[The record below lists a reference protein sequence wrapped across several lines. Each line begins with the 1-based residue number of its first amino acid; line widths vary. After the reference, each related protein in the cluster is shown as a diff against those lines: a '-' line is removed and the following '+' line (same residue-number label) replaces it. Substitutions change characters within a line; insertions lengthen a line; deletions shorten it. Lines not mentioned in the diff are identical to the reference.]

1 MIERAYQPQDQEALT
16 ELWLAHRHATSIE
29 VYPTIWR
36 SRLLLSSRVWDHEKD
51 TNLWQTQNEDLRAFA
66 MLWRRSPTSPYLV
79 LDYCIHPAAVTK
91 DLFQAIL
98 KWGRQRTQVIAD
110 YQQISLSLFA
120 KALRNLE
127 TSPIFDVCGFIPYQP
142 KNQDH
147 NVYFARNLEADITT
161 PDLPIGHEIKQLQ
174 LSDDVRAYEAVY
186 DFASVDRQ
194 HLEEQLAS
202 EEYNHFVI
210 SNPEGMFV
218 AYCETSIYRV
228 EWQRSGQHIGW
239 IDYIGTRSE
248 DQRKGF
254 GFALLLHGLQ
264 KLQKQG
270 AAKAMLV
277 TISSNLPASHLYQ
290 KAGFQT
296 EEIKEAISYQIT
308 VQPKQ
313 QN

>member
-1 MIERAYQPQDQEALT
+1 MIERAYQPRDQEALS
-16 ELWLAHRHATSIE
+16 ELWLAHRLATSIE

-51 TNLWQTQNEDLRAFA
+51 TNMWQTQNEDLRAFA

-91 DLFQAIL
+91 ELFQAIL
-98 KWGRQRTQVIAD
+98 IWGGQRTQVIAD
-110 YQQISLSLFA
+110 YQQISLALFA

-127 TSPIFDVCGFIPYQP
+127 TSPIFNACRFIPYQP
-142 KNQDH
+142 ENQDH
-147 NVYFARNLEADITT
+147 NVYFARNLEADITP
-161 PDLPIGHEIKQLQ
+161 PDLPTGHEIKQLQ
-174 LSDDVRAYEAVY
+174 LNDDAEAYESVY

-194 HLEEQLAS
+194 HLTEQLAS

-210 SNPEGMFV
+210 SNPEGMFI
-218 AYCETSIYRV
+218 AYCETSIDRV

-239 IDYIGTRSE
+239 IDYIGTRPE

-254 GFALLLHGLQ
+254 GFTLLLHGLR
-264 KLQKQG
+264 KLKKQG
-270 AAKAMLV
+270 ATKVKLV
-277 TISSNLPASHLYQ
+277 TINSNLPAGHLYQ
-290 KAGFQT
+290 KAGFQP
-296 EEIKEAISYQIT
+296 EKIEEAISYQLT

-313 QN
+313 PR